1 MATNAGLHRT
11 SSATTVSQ
19 DSDAAPL
26 LLLQPERMIRAVHR
40 TWEHRG
46 ISFSFFGGGEG
57 QSQPAGGG
65 GGGSDAAPDP
75 CADNRCQNDGQCV
88 ARSDGH
94 SAGGYVCRC
103 AGGWQGAHC
112 NMCPGGSVG
121 RRCNSAAPPPP
132 PPPSASDHCSY
143 HLFQVNPK
151 SWVEAEADCVRAG
164 GHLASIHSAE
174 QNAQIDALL
183 EYVSCPLALCL
194 IIRDDIA
201 V

>member
-1 MATNAGLHRT
+1 
-11 SSATTVSQ
+11 
-19 DSDAAPL
+19 
-26 LLLQPERMIRAVHR
+26 
-40 TWEHRG
+40 
-46 ISFSFFGGGEG
+46 
-57 QSQPAGGG
+57 
-65 GGGSDAAPDP
+65 
-75 CADNRCQNDGQCV
+75 
-88 ARSDGH
+88 
-94 SAGGYVCRC
+94 
-103 AGGWQGAHC
+103 
-112 NMCPGGSVG
+112 MCPGGSVG